1 MKFASVLLAVSCLL
15 SAAFAVQPSF
25 DAREVVRQVR
35 GETRPGPGVEMS
47 LDDGEF
53 LIDTCISYVPAP
65 SEQWFPAVGFDG
77 TNFLV
82 VWEDYRGGTS
92 PHIYGC
98 RVTPGGDVLD
108 PKGIPISV
116 AASYQ
121 WFPAVSF
128 DGTNFLVVW
137 QDGRSGSSDIYGCR
151 VTPEGVV
158 LEPDGIPIS
167 TAVDDQECPAVVF
180 DGTNFLVVWQDYRNG
195 DTSDICGARVT
206 PAGVVVDTNGISIST
221 AASSQGYPAVGF
233 DGTNYLV
240 VWTDYRSDTADI
252 YGARVSL
259 AGTVLDPSGIAIS
272 TATMHQ
278 AGPGLAFDGTNF
290 LVVWQD
296 GRSGGDSSDIY
307 GARVSPAGAVLDP
320 NGIAISTAA
329 YSQKS
334 PAVSFDGANYLV
346 AWGEDDPSG
355 SDDIYGA
362 RVTPAGVVLDSA
374 GIVIATNGD
383 YPALAFDGENFLV
396 TWSTGDIHGARVTPA
411 GVVLDPN
418 GILISTIVNSLRSPE
433 VAFDGTNF
441 LVVWV
446 NYRGGSGCDIYCARV
461 SQAGTVLDSAGIPT
475 STGAYDQLYPAVA
488 FDGTNCLVVWEDWR
502 SGLFPDIYGCRAT
515 PGGVVLEP
523 YGIQIGC
530 DRYSQASPALGFD
543 GTNYLVVWDDNLLS
557 YADIFGA
564 RVSQAG
570 VVHGRIPISTAAYYQ
585 ELPAVAFD
593 GTNFLVVWQDY
604 RNGVDYDIYGARV
617 TPAGTVLDPSG
628 IAISTATMHQ
638 AGPSLAFDG
647 TNFLVVWQD
656 GRSGGDSSDIYGARV
671 SSAGAVLDTSGI
683 VISQAANGQWS
694 PAIAFDGTNFLV
706 VWTDSR
712 SGSSWDIYGAWVQPD
727 GTVFDESPLVTQ
739 EGNQSYPALARGNG
753 SQIFLVY
760 QGWAGTVGNKTYNT
774 DRIWGK
780 MNPAPG
786 LQEAMDG
793 ERGTAKPGPTIV
805 RGVLVLGA
813 VGRRQN
819 AGDRAIL
826 LDAAGRKVM
835 DLQSGAN
842 DVSGLAPGV
851 YFCTLDDG
859 PAKTVRK
866 VVLTE

>member
-1 MKFASVLLAVSCLL
+1 VLRAVLFLLLVATIVVAAWAPIGPDGGSV
-15 SAAFAVQPSF
+15 AALAVQP
-25 DAREVVRQVR
+25 
-35 GETRPGPGVEMS
+35 G

-65 SEQWFPAVGFDG
+65 GNQYYAAVGFDG

-82 VWEDYRGGTS
+82 VWQDYRDGTS

-98 RVTPGGDVLD
+98 RATPGGDVLD
-108 PKGIPISV
+108 PNGIPISI
-116 AASYQ
+116 AASYK
-121 WFPAVSF
+121 WSPAVSF

-252 YGARVSL
+252 YGARVSP

-272 TATMHQ
+272 TATMQ
-278 AGPGLAFDGTNF
+278 QGGPGLAFDGTNL
-290 LVVWQD
+290 LVAWQD

-307 GARVSPAGAVLDP
+307 GCRVTPGGVVLEPD
-320 NGIAISTAA
+320 GIRISTAVA
-329 YSQKS
+329 DQGCPAVVFDGTNFLVAWQDYRSGNYDIYGCRVTSGGLVLEPGGVPISTRSYGWERS
-334 PAVSFDGANYLV
+334 PAVGSDGANCLV
-346 AWGEDDPSG
+346 AWYNG
-355 SDDIYGA
+355 DIYGA
-362 RVTPAGVVLDSA
+362 RVTPAGVVLD
-374 GIVIATNGD
+374 T
-383 YPALAFDGENFLV
+383 
-396 TWSTGDIHGARVTPA
+396 
-411 GVVLDPN
+411 N
-418 GILISTIVNSLRSPE
+418 GILLSTIMNSLRSPD
-433 VAFDGTNF
+433 VAFDGTNS

-475 STGAYDQLYPAVA
+475 STEAYDQLYPAVA
-488 FDGTNCLVVWEDWR
+488 FDGTNCLVVWEDGR
-502 SGLFPDIYGCRAT
+502 PGLLPDIYGCRVT

-543 GTNYLVVWDDNLLS
+543 GTNYLVVWDDDLLG

-570 VVHGRIPISTAAYYQ
+570 VVLEPSRIPISTAASYQ

-593 GTNFLVVWQDY
+593 GTNFLAVWQDY

-628 IAISTATMHQ
+628 FVISQATGGQ
-638 AGPSLAFDG
+638 GGPAVSFDG
-647 TNFLVVWQD
+647 ANFLVVWQD
-656 GRSGGDSSDIYGARV
+656 YRSGSECDIYGARV
-671 SSAGAVLDTSGI
+671 TSAGAVLDTSGI

-694 PAIAFDGTNFLV
+694 PAIACDGTNFLV

-712 SGSSWDIYGAWVQPD
+712 SGSSWDIYGAWVQPG

-753 SQIFLVY
+753 SQMFLVY
-760 QGWAGTVGNKTYNT
+760 QGWAGTVGGKTYNT

-780 MNPAPG
+780 MNPSPAVA
-786 LQEAMDG
+786 ETTND
-793 ERGTAKPGPTIV
+793 ERGTMNTGPTIV
-805 RGVLVLGA
+805 RGVLYLG
-813 VGRRQN
+813 VDSRQYS
-819 AGDRAIL
+819 AYRAEL
-826 LDAAGRKVM
+826 LDISGRMVLTLKP
-835 DLQSGAN
+835 GPN
-842 DVSGLAPGV
+842 DVRALAPGV
-851 YFCTLDDG
+851 YFVAERAAVGGRRLAT
-859 PAKTVRK
+859 K
-866 VVLTE
+866 VVITR